1 MLKRVGKGLSLVFT
15 REYSKRQ
22 QFIFGMLAVLA
33 VSIIESL
40 KHRALNYYIYEFA
53 TNDYWNLLSP
63 YVDFCARNGC
73 DVFIYLPPFLPLF
86 SLFVLLP
93 QWLGPI
99 VWNMMNFSLLF
110 YAISSLPSLSGKQ
123 KQLVFFFPFLITL
136 QTLFSFQ
143 YNVVV
148 IYLFLF
154 AFVFM
159 ERGCYWWGLLCIT
172 FSMLTK
178 VYGGVEFL
186 LLLFYPQFWKNIGRT
201 VLLSA
206 VVFLLPLVNWEC
218 NLTALYADWY
228 DAIYNHKTTRLYETV
243 IRLVRLYFDVN
254 IARYGAALLAAVLS
268 LTTFFTFI
276 RKKKMQGIAN
286 RYMLLGL
293 LMSTIIVWGTSSE
306 IHTYCIHLFGFALW
320 YLHLPRRN
328 RYIELLFWSNFVLFS
343 FLPID
348 FLCPDAVYD
357 VIVREYAINM
367 ILVLITWG
375 TMFYYTFFSKTD
387 TIKEGTSVCKIAP

>member
-1 MLKRVGKGLSLVFT
+1 MLKRVGKGISVIFT
-15 REYSKRQ
+15 REYSRRQ
-22 QFIFGMLAVLA
+22 QFIFGAIAVLA
-33 VSIIESL
+33 VSIVESL

-53 TNDYWNLLSP
+53 TNDYWNLMSP

-110 YAISSLPSLSGKQ
+110 YAISLLPSLSGRQ
-123 KQLVFFFPFLITL
+123 KQLIFFFPFLITL

-148 IYLFLF
+148 AYLFLF
-154 AFVFM
+154 AFAFL
-159 ERGCYWWGLLCIT
+159 ERGRYWWGLLFIT
-172 FSMLTK
+172 ISMLTK

-186 LLLFYPQFWKNIGRT
+186 LLLFYPQFWKNVGRT
-201 VLLSA
+201 AILSL
-206 VVFLLPLVNWEC
+206 VVFLLPLLNWGC
-218 NLTALYADWY
+218 DIITLYADWY
-228 DAIYNHKTTRLYETV
+228 GAIDTHQTTRLYESV
-243 IRLVRLYFDVN
+243 IRLVLLYTEVN
-254 IARYGAALLAAVLS
+254 ISQYGTVILASVLALIIL
-268 LTTFFTFI
+268 FTFI
-276 RKKKMQGIAN
+276 RKKKMQSLAN

-306 IHTYCIHLFGFALW
+306 IHTYCIHMFGLAIW
-320 YLHLPRRN
+320 YLHLPSRN
-328 RYIELLFWSNFVLFS
+328 SFVKLLFWLNFILFSVLPVDFLSPREIYNFV
-343 FLPID
+343 
-348 FLCPDAVYD
+348 VG
-357 VIVREYAINM
+357 EYAINM

-375 TMFYYTFFSKTD
+375 TMFYYTFFSTRD
-387 TIKEGTSVCKIAP
+387 TIKESTPF